1 MSGPASPGG
10 TGIGLLRRAPAT
22 SGGWGGV
29 RTAPATLVAW
39 IAAIVV
45 GGYVPLNI
53 VDTLFGFSSTGPMVA
68 VSCVAV
74 ALGLIQAAHFS
85 RRTRSF
91 RDRHGHWT
99 LLAQLALTAWA
110 IGVYGPSGGLS
121 GFLGASVLLILPPR
135 AAWPVFALVP
145 VGVGVRAVLLGC
157 SVITTTYLV
166 LASLVTALVIFG
178 LTRLNDIVFELRSAQ
193 EQLAMLAVTKE
204 RLRFARDLHDLLG
217 YNLSAITVKTELVR
231 DLVDRSPDRARAE
244 LTESLQIS
252 RRALADVRAVA
263 RGYRRMALAHEA
275 ASARSVLSA
284 AGIDAT
290 VVIPDQPSYG
300 RLDPLLAAVLREG
313 VTNLLRH
320 SAARHCR
327 ISVGEQDGVL
337 RVRVT
342 NDGVPP
348 GTRVRREGD
357 ADWPGG
363 LADLRA
369 RLATADGQLIAGVAD
384 GRFHLVAELPYPR
397 GGDALPVP
405 AALGS
410 PVAEPRPDG
419 ERTGR

>member
-1 MSGPASPGG
+1 MANPTSPGG
-10 TGIGLLRRAPAT
+10 TGIGLLRRAPVG

-29 RTAPATLVAW
+29 RTAPAALVAW

-53 VDTLFGFSSTGPMVA
+53 VDTLFGFSSTGPKVA

-121 GFLGASVLLILPPR
+121 GFFGASVLLILPVR
-135 AAWPVFALVP
+135 FAWPVFALVP
-145 VGVGVRAVLLGC
+145 AGVGVRAALLGC
-157 SVITTTYLV
+157 SVTTTTYLV
-166 LASLVTALVIFG
+166 LASLVTGLVIFG
-178 LTRLNDIVFELRSAQ
+178 LTRLNDIVFELRCAQ

-204 RLRFARDLHDLLG
+204 RLR
-217 YNLSAITVKTELVR
+217 SAITVKTELVR
-231 DLVDRSPDRARAE
+231 DLVSRSPDRARAE
-244 LTESLQIS
+244 LAESLQIS

-290 VVIPDQPSYG
+290 VAIPEQPSYG
-300 RLDPLLAAVLREG
+300 RLDPLLGAVLREG

-320 SAARHCR
+320 SAARQCH
-327 ISVGEQDGVL
+327 ISVGERDGVL

-348 GTRVRREGD
+348 GVRVRLD
-357 ADWPGG
+357 ADAEWPGG

-369 RLATADGQLIAGVAD
+369 RLATVGGKLIAGVAD
-384 GRFHLVAELPYPR
+384 GRFHLVAELPHPR
-397 GGDALPVP
+397 GGEAPAVP
-405 AALGS
+405 AALAPPLPG
-410 PVAEPRPDG
+410 PRTDG
-419 ERTGR
+419 ERTAR